1 MSEILPTVLRPAVQ
15 VTALVFVMML
25 VVDILNVFT
34 RGKLAT
40 LVRGRGNRQY
50 VVAPLLGVVP
60 GCVGM
65 FTNVSLYIHGLIS
78 FGALAG
84 AMIAGSGDEAF
95 VMLAMFPKKALL
107 LFALLFLCGIAFGWL
122 VDKLVPVL
130 RLRPSESCPV
140 HQHHPG
146 QEGFA
151 HYLRHHVWEH
161 IVKKHLLRVFLWT
174 TGALLLIELGLHYGT
189 LQAFTAERT
198 LLVLLFAA
206 VIGIIPES
214 GPHLL
219 FVTLFAKGLIPFSV
233 LFTSSF
239 VQDGHGML
247 PLLSYSFRDF
257 FWIKVMN
264 LAFGLS
270 VGLLLYALGF

>member
-1 MSEILPTVLRPAVQ
+1 MSQLLASVLRWALQ
-15 VTALVFVMML
+15 VTALVFVMMV
-25 VVDILNVFT
+25 VVDIVNVFT
-34 RGKLAT
+34 QGKLAA
-40 LVRGRGNRQY
+40 LVRGRGSRQY
-50 VVAPLLGVVP
+50 VVAPLVGVVP

-84 AMIAGSGDEAF
+84 GMIAGSGDEAF
-95 VMLAMFPKKALL
+95 VMLAMFPKQAAL
-107 LFALLFLCGIAFGWL
+107 LFALLFFCGMVFGWL
-122 VDKLVPVL
+122 VDKLVLLL

-146 QEGFA
+146 QEVFT

-161 IVKKHLLRVFLWT
+161 ILKKHLLRVFFWT
-174 TGALLLIELGLHYGT
+174 TGALLLIELGLRYGT
-189 LQAFTAERT
+189 LQALTAQPT
-198 LLVLLFAA
+198 LWLLLCAA
-206 VIGIIPES
+206 VIGVIPES

-257 FWIKVMN
+257 FWIKVIN

-270 VGLLLYALGF
+270 AGLLLYALGF

>member
-1 MSEILPTVLRPAVQ
+1 VSQLLTSVLRWALQ
-15 VTALVFVMML
+15 VTALVFVMMV
-25 VVDILNVFT
+25 VVDSVNVFT
-34 RGKLAT
+34 QGKLAG
-40 LVRGRGNRQY
+40 LVRGRGSRQY

-84 AMIAGSGDEAF
+84 AMVAGSGDEAF

-107 LFALLFLCGIAFGWL
+107 LFALLFLCGMVFGWL
-122 VDKLVPVL
+122 ADKLVPLL
-130 RLRPSESCPV
+130 RLRLSESCPV

-146 QEGFA
+146 QEVFA

-174 TGALLLIELGLHYGT
+174 TGALLLIELGLRYGT
-189 LQAFTAERT
+189 LQTLTAQRT
-198 LLVLLFAA
+198 LLLLLFAA
-206 VIGIIPES
+206 VIGVIPES

-257 FWIKVMN
+257 FWIKLMN

-270 VGLLLYALGF
+270 AGLLLYALGF